1 MRLRKTKAAAVIVA
15 AMGLTFTMAGSANAW
30 SYGAYEG
37 GGYGEWQQDPSGDL
51 KGDSFQ
57 ACDIRS
63 DGYAIYVRIDIG
75 RDGDF
80 DSSATTRGHYAPY
93 CTDWKYLDLPEGT
106 PIRMYVY
113 KTDANGNHTHPVWR
127 DGNA

>member
-1 MRLRKTKAAAVIVA
+1 MRLRKTKAAAVTLA
-15 AMGLTFTMAGSANAW
+15 AMGLTFSLATPASAW

-37 GGYGEWQQDPSGDL
+37 GGYGEWQQDPSGDV
-51 KGDSFQ
+51 KGDSFR
-57 ACDIRS
+57 ACDQRS

-80 DSSATTRGHYAPY
+80 DSSVTTKGHYAPY
-93 CTDWKYLDLPEGT
+93 CTPWKYLDLPEGT

-113 KTDANGNHTHPVWR
+113 KSDADGHHHPVWR
-127 DGNA
+127 DGTA